1 MSLNKETNFSKF
13 SYFFLLFF
21 CFSVFVGFSIVH
33 LKLKLFSSFFPDP
46 GTSASFNEFMLKI
59 QQKAMHKPRDVIYLD
74 DQTLQLVVGQRGK
87 PLLVLNG
94 YTFATN
100 LVVDQ
105 TTYWCC
111 RHRTVNS
118 PPCHARAKTVLKDNG
133 LHSVIISQPVHNH
146 KPTFR
151 VQKKWWEYI
160 LIKLRIKLPFF

>member
-1 MSLNKETNFSKF
+1 MTSFICFEVEYNWVWIKQPTFQS
-13 SYFFLLFF
+13 FLLFSSF
-21 CFSVFVGFSIVH
+21 FVSVSLFVFPFVH
-33 LKLKLFSSFFPDP
+33 LKLIKLFSSLFPDP
-46 GTSASFNEFMLKI
+46 GTSESFNEFMLTI
-59 QQKAMHKPRDVIYLD
+59 QKKTMHKRDVIYLD
-74 DQTLQLVVGQRGK
+74 DQTLKLVVGQRGK

-151 VQKKWWEYI
+151 VPKK
-160 LIKLRIKLPFF
+160 